1 MDWLTFS
8 SPPLPSLPPSCYYLN
23 NAFFASLQRYILLSS
38 NVFERRKSSTSSST
52 RYNMRSIVGRRVE
65 FRIILFGN
73 CRARNFNIK
82 RDNALLETW
91 IWKKFWK
98 ETLRV
103 LKYLRVDGPI
113 SYRWRINLWG
123 GEGKF
128 WSVRILRSLNF
139 IGHLSSINRFNTIT
153 TDTSFLFE

>member
-1 MDWLTFS
+1 MPFVRYAGAGCGLISSKWCNRPWRVTLQYQFDPVHRFRGIVNRRIRRGRRAALVSIITNSNGLVNLLVTS
-8 SPPLPSLPPSCYYLN
+8 SPLPPSCYYLN
-23 NAFFASLQRYILLSS
+23 SAFFASLQRYILLSS

-98 ETLRV
+98 ET
-103 LKYLRVDGPI
+103 
-113 SYRWRINLWG
+113 
-123 GEGKF
+123 F
-128 WSVRILRSLNF
+128 
-139 IGHLSSINRFNTIT
+139 
-153 TDTSFLFE
+153 